1 MKASSGNSAAF
12 FSALGIAV
20 LVVSTHSSRPNTARA
35 ARLQQPGLPLSVMFD
50 GSNLDPDTKQLY
62 QAMQNSIDGF
72 AITPADRPT
81 YYSAVYN
88 VNGYVVNGWQGI
100 ITTVQANA
108 NGNLVS
114 IDVIP
119 GLSSDAAPSAMIV
132 DSDYSERY
140 QVFPDGT
147 FQFVGAYY
155 AAGSSGQMPT
165 IIGL

>member
-1 MKASSGNSAAF
+1 MKASFGTTAAF
-12 FSALGIAV
+12 LSALGIAL
-20 LVVSTHSSRPNTARA
+20 LVVSTHSFMPTTAKA

-50 GSNLDPDTKQLY
+50 GSNLDPNTKQLY
-62 QAMQNSIDGF
+62 QTMQNAIDGF

-81 YYSAVYN
+81 YYSAVNN

-100 ITTVQANA
+100 ITNVQANA

-119 GLSSDAAPSAMIV
+119 ALSSDAAACAIIV
-132 DSDYSERY
+132 DSDYSEHY

-147 FQFVGAYY
+147 FQFVGAFF